1 MFPYIFDH
9 NNIYI
14 YIHSKYMI
22 KLLYNRCSLSLY
34 LSLYIYIIY
43 IYIIDIK

>member
-14 YIHSKYMI
+14 YSKYMI

-34 LSLYIYIIY
+34 